1 MREMDKDL
9 RFEQE
14 LSKMMSGELYEASG
28 NTVLLDVLAQCQ
40 ERCYDYN
47 LLRPSQETERR
58 DAMRRI
64 LGKTGEHFKI
74 ISPFFCDYGFNIS
87 IGENFFANT
96 NLVILDEAR
105 VTFGD
110 NVFVAPNSSFYTA
123 GHPLHP
129 VQRVRGLQ
137 YSLPITVGDNV
148 WIGGNVCVM
157 PGVTIGSNTVIAAG
171 SVVTHDIPA
180 GVLAAGNPC
189 KVIRHLSD
197 EEAKK

>member
-1 MREMDKDL
+1 
-9 RFEQE
+9 
-14 LSKMMSGELYEASG
+14 MSGDLYEASG
-28 NTVLLDVLAQCQ
+28 NTILLDVLAQCQ
-40 ERCYDYN
+40 DRCYDYN
-47 LLRPSQETERR
+47 RLRPSQEAERR
-58 DAMRRI
+58 EAMRRI

-110 NVFVAPNSSFYTA
+110 NVFVAPNCSFYTA
-123 GHPLHP
+123 GHPLDP
-129 VQRVRGLQ
+129 IQRVRGLQ

-157 PGVTIGSNTVIAAG
+157 PGVTIGSNTVIGAG
-171 SVVTHDIPA
+171 SVVADDIPE

-189 KVIRHLSD
+189 RVIRHLSGD
-197 EEAKK
+197 EAKKWAEDDGNVPQNV